1 MDITNNTVT
10 EVAGRLSGG
19 AGLRGTDSVSLHNW
33 LLRFSTSS
41 GELQLVVADFAEW
54 LGNKRPPWDAYRA
67 LMSGRLIALDK
78 QSGVRQ
84 VGVGKTWRW
93 LMVKC
98 VLWLTGQEAMA
109 ACRTEHLD
117 GGVESGIEEEIHA
130 MRLLWEQHY

>member
-54 LGNKRPPWDAYRA
+54 LGNRRTQWAAYREV
-67 LMSGRLIALDK
+67 MSSRMIALDK
-78 QSGVRQ
+78 QPGVRP
-84 VGVGKTWRW
+84 VGVSKTWRR
-93 LMVKC
+93 LMAKC
-98 VLWLTGQEAMA
+98 VM
-109 ACRTEHLD
+109 
-117 GGVESGIEEEIHA
+117 
-130 MRLLWEQHY
+130 